1 MVNFL
6 PVVGERM
13 SDTNRD
19 SGGKYTASVSDED
32 ILAAIDHAPG
42 PVATAAELAD
52 VLPIGRRAIRERL
65 LDLTDRGDVAR
76 KTVGA
81 RSVVWWRTTDEDD
94 EETPNFRSG
103 FGAFAGSDFAEQV
116 EAVGDELDRDFQESE
131 QELFAE
137 TDVDADADA

>member
-1 MVNFL
+1 MVKSL
-6 PVVGERM
+6 PVVAERM

-19 SGGKYTASVSDED
+19 AGGKYTPSVSDKD
-32 ILAAIDHAPG
+32 ILTAIDHAPG

-65 LDLTDRGDVAR
+65 LDLNEHGEVAR

-81 RSVVWWRTTDEDD
+81 RSVVWWRTTDSD
-94 EETPNFRSG
+94 EETPDFRTG
-103 FGAFAGSDFAEQV
+103 FGAFASSDFAEQV

-131 QELFAE
+131 QELFDE
-137 TDVDADADA
+137 TGTDPDVDA